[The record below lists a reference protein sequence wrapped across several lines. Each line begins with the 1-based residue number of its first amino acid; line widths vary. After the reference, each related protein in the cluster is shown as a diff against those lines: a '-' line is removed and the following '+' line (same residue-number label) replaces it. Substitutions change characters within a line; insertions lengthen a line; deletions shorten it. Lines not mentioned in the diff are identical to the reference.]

1 MSASLQITK
10 RNILKRG
17 LDKFPRTFVLVHTR
31 DRRSSCKAHA
41 TAWALKDKLE
51 RLSTVLIRT
60 EIDME
65 QAYEDFQLNSR
76 ERLQER
82 KNAGGQGSDSF
93 SFSIWLVEKFA
104 QVS

>member
-1 MSASLQITK
+1 
-10 RNILKRG
+10 
-17 LDKFPRTFVLVHTR
+17 
-31 DRRSSCKAHA
+31 
-41 TAWALKDKLE
+41 
-51 RLSTVLIRT
+51 
-60 EIDME
+60 ME